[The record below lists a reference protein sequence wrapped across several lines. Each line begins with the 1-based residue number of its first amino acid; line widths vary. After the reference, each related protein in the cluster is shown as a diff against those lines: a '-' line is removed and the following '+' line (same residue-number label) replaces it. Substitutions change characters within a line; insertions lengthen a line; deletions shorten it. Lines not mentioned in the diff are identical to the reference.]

1 MATLQEQ
8 LAKAKK
14 LTPNRL
20 QNDLFKYIRSIEKEI
35 VELNKNQIFEDSKD
49 IHGNPIGFYSYA
61 TEVITKG
68 RKKKGEPFDGFDAG
82 DFLKG
87 FYMQEYAGVLRFNSS
102 DPKTSTI
109 LKSENW
115 LSDDLFGLSDDNL
128 KKVVTEKLLPFFIQ
142 NIRNIL
148 EI

>member
-1 MATLQEQ
+1 MATLYEQ
-8 LAKAKK
+8 LTKAKK
-14 LTPNRL
+14 LQPNRL
-20 QNDLFKYIRSIEKEI
+20 QNDLFKYIRSIEKELVGI
-35 VELNKNQIFEDSKD
+35 NKNQINEQSKD
-49 IHGNPIGFYSYA
+49 IEGNPIGFYSYA

-68 RKKKGEPFDGFDAG
+68 RKKKGEPFDGFDTG

-109 LKSENW
+109 LKSKSW
-115 LSDDLFGLSDDNL
+115 LSDNLFGLSDDNL
-128 KKVVTEKLLPFFIQ
+128 KKVIAEKLLPFFIQ